1 MNNKIYT
8 VLLADID
15 IESTKNLE
23 ERFLKEGFRVF
34 TADSARKALECVR
47 KWKINFAIIDN
58 DLKDIEGYKI
68 VPLMKDIR
76 PDLKVIISTL
86 KNSHELEGKSRAT
99 GLIYYAI
106 KPLDFDIIIDVV
118 KYALKSYEKFC
129 INLK

>member
-1 MNNKIYT
+1 MNNSRAII
-8 VLLADID
+8 LLADND
-15 IESTKNLE
+15 IESIKNLE

-68 VPLMKDIR
+68 IPLIKDLR
-76 PDLKVIISTL
+76 PDIKVIISTL

-99 GLIYYAI
+99 GLVYYAI
-106 KPLDFDIIIDVV
+106 KPLDYDVIVDAV
-118 KYALKSYEKFC
+118 KYALKRH
-129 INLK
+129 